1 MHNIVISVVDNRLSD
16 IIWDNGVGNV
26 NQRRNV
32 VQEVIGDAV
41 AVTVTGIS

>member
-16 IIWDNGVGNV
+16 IIWDNGVENV
-26 NQRRNV
+26 NQRRKV